1 MMCVVAAA
9 PHLFDD
15 SLLVSPE
22 LALVDVDLAAQLR
35 ADIRTGAEFRPRAVT
50 RPEFRLLH
58 PVEIAGDVGEDD
70 VTIGDVDEL
79 PEYLVPQD
87 EIAIEVDPIVV
98 ALDVPP
104 APPVVE
110 DLSELPDYIIATEEI
125 GDEVGGGTAFLGAVP
140 DPPAVTEV
148 SDLPDYVVL
157 ADPLGVAD
165 VPEAGASGD
174 EPTTSDYPELPDL
187 GVSSEVL
194 EETDL
199 ALRKI
204 REQLASEEP
213 SPRHRHLRKGFIAA
227 SGLGAFAALAVF
239 AVDVQ
244 QGVATLPGWLRF

>member
-22 LALVDVDLAAQLR
+22 LALVDVELAAQLR
-35 ADIRTGAEFRPRAVT
+35 ADIRTGAEFRPRAGT

-58 PVEIAGDVGEDD
+58 PVEIGDELGEDD
-70 VTIGDVDEL
+70 TAVDDVDEL
-79 PEYLVPQD
+79 PEYVVPHD

-98 ALDVPP
+98 ALEVPP
-104 APPVVE
+104 APPMVE
-110 DLSELPDYIIATEEI
+110 DLSELPDYIVAPEES
-125 GDEVGGGTAFLGAVP
+125 GDEIGGGTAFLGVVL
-140 DPPAVTEV
+140 DPPALTEV
-148 SDLPDYVVL
+148 SELPDYVVL
-157 ADPLGVAD
+157 DEPLGVAD
-165 VPEAGASGD
+165 VPEADASGA

-187 GVSSEVL
+187 GASSEVL
-194 EETDL
+194 EESDV

-204 REQLASEEP
+204 REQLASEAP
-213 SPRHRHLRKGFIAA
+213 SPRHRRLRRGFIAA

-244 QGVATLPGWLRF
+244 QGVANLPGWLGF

>member
-22 LALVDVDLAAQLR
+22 LALVDVELAAQLR
-35 ADIRTGAEFRPRAVT
+35 ADIRTGAEFRPRAGT

-58 PVEIAGDVGEDD
+58 PVEIGDDD
-70 VTIGDVDEL
+70 MTIGDVDEL
-79 PEYLVPQD
+79 PEYIVPQG

-98 ALDVPP
+98 ALDVQP
-104 APPVVE
+104 APPMLE
-110 DLSELPDYIIATEEI
+110 DLSELPDYIVAPEES
-125 GDEVGGGTAFLGAVP
+125 GDEIGGGTAFLGVVL
-140 DPPAVTEV
+140 DPPALTEV
-148 SDLPDYVVL
+148 SDLQDYVVL
-157 ADPLGVAD
+157 DERLGVAD
-165 VPEAGASGD
+165 VPEADASGA

-187 GVSSEVL
+187 GASSEVL
-194 EETDL
+194 EESDV

-204 REQLASEEP
+204 REQLASEGP
-213 SPRHRHLRKGFIAA
+213 SPRRRRLRRGFIAA

-244 QGVATLPGWLRF
+244 QGVATLPGWLGF